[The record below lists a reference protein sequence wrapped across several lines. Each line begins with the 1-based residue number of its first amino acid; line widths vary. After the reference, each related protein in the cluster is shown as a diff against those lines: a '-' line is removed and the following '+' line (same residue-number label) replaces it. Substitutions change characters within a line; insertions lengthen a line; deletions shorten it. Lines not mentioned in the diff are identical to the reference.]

1 MRFSGP
7 VHAGFIAVIALV
19 AISASCS
26 HRHARAVS
34 PAPPVSRGTTET
46 GMASWYGVPY
56 HGRQTSSG
64 EIYDMYALTAAHRD
78 LPFQTW
84 VQVENLTN
92 GKRVDVRIN
101 DRGPFVHDRII
112 DLSQTAARQIDM
124 LGPGTAR
131 VRLTVIAP
139 PANFPTT
146 VQVAASS
153 PASNRNSSANTSASA
168 KAAREPGIASPAP
181 APQTPPSTER
191 PLSTPAAAPTA
202 GSIVPPGSIVRPP
215 LFAVQAGTFVDRD
228 RAEMFRERMADAYA
242 DARTRIDSSR
252 APAMW
257 RVVVG
262 REMTREQADALARR
276 VRTEA
281 GAGIVIPE
289 PDATP
294 SN

>member
-1 MRFSGP
+1 M
-7 VHAGFIAVIALV
+7 H
-19 AISASCS
+19 
-26 HRHARAVS
+26 
-34 PAPPVSRGTTET
+34 
-46 GMASWYGVPY
+46 
-56 HGRQTSSG
+56 
-64 EIYDMYALTAAHRD
+64 ALTAAHRD

-139 PANFPTT
+139 PTNLATT
-146 VQVAASS
+146 VQTAASS
-153 PASNRNSSANTSASA
+153 PVSNMNSSANTSASA
-168 KAAREPGIASPAP
+168 KAAREPGVALPAP
-181 APQTPPSTER
+181 APQTAPSAER
-191 PLSTPAAAPTA
+191 PLSTTAAAPA
-202 GSIVPPGSIVRPP
+202 VGSIVPPS
-215 LFAVQAGTFVDRD
+215 LFAVQAGAFVDRD
-228 RAEMFRERMADAYA
+228 RAELFRDRMADAYA

-252 APAMW
+252 TPAMW

-281 GAGIVIPE
+281 GAGVVIPE
-289 PDATP
+289 PDARP
-294 SN
+294 NY